1 VKEDKK
7 MTAKIQ
13 RWFKVA
19 VFLLTR
25 EDSTLSICDERRRAC
40 LYASSTTSGLGTI
53 KALVW
58 MMISIAISLSLAL
71 L

>member
-1 VKEDKK
+1 

-19 VFLLTR
+19 AYLLTR
-25 EDSTLSICDERRRAC
+25 EDSTLTVHDERKAF
-40 LYASSTTSGLGTI
+40 LYASSNTSGLGTI

-58 MMISIAISLSLAL
+58 MMISIALSFSLCL